1 MLRRL
6 AAPFRGERGD
16 ALIEGLLALGLVL
29 LVVWFAAQ
37 AIAYVHARNI
47 AEAAAQDGASDAAS
61 GGPQAGIDRAQQIL
75 AAAGGAGAR
84 LHASASTEANE
95 VTITVQGAPPKL
107 FSLPL
112 LLPDIHAAAS
122 LPLEQYP
129 ADEQAS
135 STP

>member
-1 MLRRL
+1 MRRRQRSAL
-6 AAPFRGERGD
+6 ANERGD

-29 LVVWFAAQ
+29 LVVCFAGQ

-61 GGPQAGIDRAQQIL
+61 GGPQAGIARAQQIL
-75 AAAGGAGAR
+75 TAAGGAGAH
-84 LHASASTEANE
+84 LHASAITDANE
-95 VTITVQGAPPKL
+95 VTISVQGRPPKL

-129 ADEQAS
+129 TDEQAS

>member
-1 MLRRL
+1 MTRRL
-6 AAPFRGERGD
+6 APRLGCERGD

-29 LVVWFAAQ
+29 LVVCFAGQ

-61 GGPQAGIDRAQQIL
+61 GGPQAGISRAEQIL
-75 AAAGGAGAR
+75 TAAGGAGSH
-84 LHASASTEANE
+84 LHAIATTDAGE

-112 LLPDIHAAAS
+112 VLPNIDATAS
-122 LPLEQYP
+122 LPVEQY
-129 ADEQAS
+129 AASEQAT
-135 STP
+135 TP

>member
-1 MLRRL
+1 VPRRL
-6 AAPFRGERGD
+6 AARLACERGD

-29 LVVWFAAQ
+29 LVVGFTGQ

-47 AEAAAQDGASDAAS
+47 AQAAAQDGASDAAR
-61 GGPQAGIDRAQQIL
+61 GGPQAGISRAEQIV
-75 AAAGGAGAR
+75 AAAGGTGSH
-84 LHASASTEANE
+84 LHASATSMGGEIT
-95 VTITVQGAPPKL
+95 VTVQGAPPRL

-112 LLPDIHAAAS
+112 LLPNIHATAS

-135 STP
+135 TP